1 MNVQTTFN
9 SFCLCIHH
17 AARCIAI
24 IIALASCLSCTL
36 PRPNRSLLLLRE
48 REREREDDDDISL
61 SSHGETA
68 VASVFTSPRDKG
80 AVKKG
85 ERIAEIVSVNSWA
98 TRGKKQE
105 SFRDTQSVK

>member
-1 MNVQTTFN
+1 MHRHHHRARIVFIVHASSSQ
-9 SFCLCIHH
+9 SF
-17 AARCIAI
+17 
-24 IIALASCLSCTL
+24 SPS
-36 PRPNRSLLLLRE
+36 PQRE

>member
-1 MNVQTTFN
+1 MYKRRSIPSACAFITQLDASPSSSRSHRVYRARFLVPIVL
-9 SFCLCIHH
+9 SF
-17 AARCIAI
+17 
-24 IIALASCLSCTL
+24 SS
-36 PRPNRSLLLLRE
+36 E

-85 ERIAEIVSVNSWA
+85 ERIAEIVSVYSWA

>member
-1 MNVQTTFN
+1 MHRHHHRARIVFIVHASSSQ
-9 SFCLCIHH
+9 SF
-17 AARCIAI
+17 
-24 IIALASCLSCTL
+24 SPS
-36 PRPNRSLLLLRE
+36 PQ

-85 ERIAEIVSVNSWA
+85 ERIAEIVSVYSWA

>member
-1 MNVQTTFN
+1 MYKRRSIPSACAFITQLDASPSSSRSHRVYRARFLVPIVL
-9 SFCLCIHH
+9 SF
-17 AARCIAI
+17 
-24 IIALASCLSCTL
+24 SS
-36 PRPNRSLLLLRE
+36 E
-48 REREREDDDDISL
+48 REREREEDDDISL

-85 ERIAEIVSVNSWA
+85 ERIAEIVSVYSWA

>member
-1 MNVQTTFN
+1 MYKRRSIPSACAFITQLDASPSSSRSHRVYRARFLVPIVL
-9 SFCLCIHH
+9 SF
-17 AARCIAI
+17 
-24 IIALASCLSCTL
+24 SSE
-36 PRPNRSLLLLRE
+36 RE

-85 ERIAEIVSVNSWA
+85 ERIAEIVSVYSWA